1 MRMSPSSLVPFVH
14 VADMGRSVAFYKDL
28 GFSVGNTFEPEG
40 KLTWAW
46 LHNQSAN
53 LMLARAD
60 APVDPAAQ
68 AVLFYIYVPDVA
80 GAHAELS
87 VKGIRVGPIQTPF
100 YAPRGGFRVE
110 DPDGYVLMIT
120 HVGD

>member
-1 MRMSPSSLVPFVH
+1 VH
-14 VADMGRSVAFYKDL
+14 VADVERSVAFYEDL
-28 GFSVGNTFEPEG
+28 GFAMGNTFEPDG
-40 KLTWAW
+40 KLAWAW
-46 LHNQSAN
+46 LHNESAN

-68 AVLFYIYVPDVA
+68 AVLFYIYVPDVP
-80 GAHAELS
+80 GAHAGLS
-87 VKGIRVGPIQTPF
+87 AKGIRVGPIRTPF
-100 YAPRGGFRVE
+100 YAPRGEFRME